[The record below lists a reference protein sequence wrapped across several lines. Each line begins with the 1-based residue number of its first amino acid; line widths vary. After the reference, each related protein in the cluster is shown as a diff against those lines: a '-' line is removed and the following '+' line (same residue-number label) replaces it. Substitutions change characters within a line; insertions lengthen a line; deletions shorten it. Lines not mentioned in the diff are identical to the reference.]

1 MFLNRF
7 WQYIKRNKI
16 KTTTGII
23 LVVIYYF
30 SLPKVLFKNDYATVI
45 ESKKGQL
52 LGAKIADD
60 GQLRFPESDSIPFK
74 FKKCIVAFE
83 DQHFYKH
90 FGFNP
95 ISMYHAFL
103 QNRKANKVVRGG
115 STLTQQVIRLHREN

>member
-1 MFLNRF
+1 M
-7 WQYIKRNKI
+7 
-16 KTTTGII
+16 
-23 LVVIYYF
+23 VVYYF
-30 SLPKVLFKNDYATVI
+30 SLPKVLFTPNYTTVI
-45 ESKKGQL
+45 ESIEGQFI
-52 LGAKIADD
+52 GAKIADD
-60 GQLRFPESDSIPFK
+60 GQWRFPETDSISNK

-115 STLTQQVIRLHREN
+115 STLTQQVIRLHRDGKNVPILKIN